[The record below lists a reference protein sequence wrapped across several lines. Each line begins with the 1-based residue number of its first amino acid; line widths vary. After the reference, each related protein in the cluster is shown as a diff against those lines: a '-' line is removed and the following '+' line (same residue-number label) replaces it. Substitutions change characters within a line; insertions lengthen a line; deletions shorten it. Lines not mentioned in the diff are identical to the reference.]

1 MALTDVQIC
10 NMALG
15 HLSHTKFISSL
26 ESDRSLAA
34 DLCALCYEPARNFV
48 LEDFPWP
55 FATKYVT
62 LGLVEEDPNEDW
74 SFSYRYPDD
83 CVYARRIVTSLGRN
97 DPNPSPFRVGADDE
111 GRLIYTSQE
120 DAVLEYTRLVTNTD
134 LYPSVFAMAVSWY
147 LASLIAPGLAKD
159 GKRGLNCLQVY
170 NVIKGQAQAR
180 QLNEQ
185 QQAVEPESEGIRA
198 RE

>member
-1 MALTDVQIC
+1 MALTDIQIC

-15 HLSHTKFISSL
+15 HLGHTKFIASL
-26 ESDRSLAA
+26 TEPSLAA
-34 DLCALCYEPARNFV
+34 DLCELYYEPARDFV

-62 LGLVEEDPNEDW
+62 LGLVEEDPNDDW
-74 SFSYRYPDD
+74 TYSYRYPDD
-83 CVYARRIVTSLGRN
+83 CVYARRIVNALGRTN
-97 DPNPSPFRVGADDE
+97 PNPPPFKVGADAD
-111 GRLIYTSQE
+111 GRLIYTDEE
-120 DAVLEYTRLVTNTD
+120 DAILEYTKLVTDTN
-134 LYPSVFAMAVSWY
+134 LFPAVFAMAHSWY

-159 GKRGLNCLQVY
+159 KKQALNCLQIYSV
-170 NVIKGQAQAR
+170 VKGTAEAR

-185 QQAVEPESEGIRA
+185 QQSVEPESEAIRS

>member
-1 MALTDVQIC
+1 MALTDIQIC

-15 HLSHTKFISSL
+15 HLGHTKFIASL
-26 ESDRSLAA
+26 TEPSLAA
-34 DLCALCYEPARNFV
+34 DLCELYYEPARDFV

-62 LGLVEEDPNEDW
+62 LGLVEEDPNDDW
-74 SFSYRYPDD
+74 TYSYRYPDD
-83 CVYARRIVTSLGRN
+83 CVYARRIVNEIGRTN
-97 DPNPSPFRVGADDE
+97 PNPPPFKVGADDD
-111 GRLIYTSQE
+111 GRLIYTDEE
-120 DAVLEYTRLVTNTD
+120 DAILEYTKLVTDTN
-134 LYPSVFAMAVSWY
+134 LFPAVFAMATSWY

-159 GKRGLNCLQVY
+159 KKQALNCLQIYGV
-170 NVIKGQAQAR
+170 VKGTAEAR

-185 QQAVEPESEGIRA
+185 QQSVEPESEAIRA

>member
-15 HLSHTKFISSL
+15 HLGQTKFIATL
-26 ESDRSLAA
+26 QDRSLAA
-34 DLCALCYEPARNFV
+34 DLCALYYEPARDFV

-55 FATKYVT
+55 FATKYAT
-62 LGLVEEDPNEDW
+62 LGLVEEDPNSDW
-74 SFSYRYPDD
+74 SYSYRYPDD
-83 CVYARRIVTSLGRN
+83 CVFARRLVTELGRV
-97 DPNPSPFRVGADDE
+97 DPNPPPFKAGADED
-111 GRLIYTSQE
+111 GRLIYTNEE
-120 DAVLEYTRLVTNTD
+120 DAILEYTKLVTDTN
-134 LYPSVFAMAVSWY
+134 LFPAVFAMAMSWY

-159 GKRGLNCLQVY
+159 KKQAMNCLQIYSV
-170 NVIKGQAQAR
+170 VKGTAEAR

-185 QQAVEPESEGIRA
+185 QQAVEPESEAIRA